1 VNTTLNQPV
10 VDTTQTTDHDR
21 RDHPPD
27 PSGVKRL
34 SHRPVSLFDRA
45 ALHLGVALITWSRR
59 HSRITPEQARAMLER
74 ERLRQEFERE
84 RERIAATQLLRR
96 IM

>member
-1 VNTTLNQPV
+1 VNTTLNPEV
-10 VDTTQTTDHDR
+10 ATTQTTDDDR

-27 PSGVKRL
+27 PPGAERA
-34 SHRPVSLFDRA
+34 SHRRVGLLDRA

-59 HSRITPEQARAMLER
+59 RGRVTHEQARAMLER

-84 RERIAATQLLRR
+84 RERIAASQLLRR